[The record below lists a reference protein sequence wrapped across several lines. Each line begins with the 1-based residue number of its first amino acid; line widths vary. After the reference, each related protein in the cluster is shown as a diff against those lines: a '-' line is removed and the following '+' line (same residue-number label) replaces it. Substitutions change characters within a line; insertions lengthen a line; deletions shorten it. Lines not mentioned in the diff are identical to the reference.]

1 MKEHTHMSRLV
12 IGFGS
17 DGEFRND
24 IADQAD
30 ESFTVVAGPNEAV
43 TVTGGQVE
51 IVPDDNTN

>member
-1 MKEHTHMSRLV
+1 MSRLV

-30 ESFTVVAGPNEAV
+30 QSFTVVAGPNEVV
-43 TVTGGQVE
+43 TVTDGQVE
-51 IVPDDNTN
+51 VIQDDDTN